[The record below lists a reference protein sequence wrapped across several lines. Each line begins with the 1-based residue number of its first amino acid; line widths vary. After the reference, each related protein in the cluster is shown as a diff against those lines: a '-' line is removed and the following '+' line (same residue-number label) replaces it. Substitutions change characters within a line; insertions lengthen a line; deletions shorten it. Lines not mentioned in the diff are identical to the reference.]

1 MRTAVCP
8 GSFDPITLG
17 HLNIIRRASR
27 IFDRVVV
34 LIAVNSG
41 KTAPMF
47 SVEERLDMV
56 RRAVSRYPNVSVDS
70 SDTLLADYVRQY
82 EGAVLVKGLRAASD
96 FEYEFQMDL
105 INKNI
110 NPQLETMFLTA
121 SGKYTFLSSSVVRE
135 MARYGAD
142 LTGLVPDE
150 LKAEIE
156 EKAKKGRQN
165 HG

>member
-1 MRTAVCP
+1 MRTAICP

-17 HLNIIRRASR
+17 HLNIVRRASR
-27 IFDRVVV
+27 IFDRVIV

-41 KTAPMF
+41 KTQPMF
-47 SVEERLDMV
+47 TVEERVDMV
-56 RRAVSRYPNVSVDS
+56 RRACERYPNVTVDS
-70 SDTLLADYVRQY
+70 SDILLAEYARGV

-96 FEYEFQMDL
+96 FDYEFQMDL

-142 LTGLVPDE
+142 LTGLVPNE